1 MEQTYQ
7 ARNGFEVVNEDILVE
22 VPDLCCIFS
31 HPNLA
36 I

>member
-22 VPDLCCIFS
+22 VPDLSCIFS

>member
-22 VPDLCCIFS
+22 VPDLRCIFS